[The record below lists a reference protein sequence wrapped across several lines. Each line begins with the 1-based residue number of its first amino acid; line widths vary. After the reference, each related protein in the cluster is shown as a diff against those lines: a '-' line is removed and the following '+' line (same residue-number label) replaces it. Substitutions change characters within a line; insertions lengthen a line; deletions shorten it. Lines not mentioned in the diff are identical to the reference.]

1 MNTASKSLGRVFT
14 SVGLAIL
21 FLLVSV
27 FAKEYWQAKPF
38 TQWNEQEA
46 TAMVTDSP
54 WCRPCAIPGNYGS
67 SSAPRVSEGGKL
79 SGSSLP
85 QIGGGFGGTDAA
97 RFYVRWYSSL
107 MVRQALGRLGQLRG
121 GMSEADVNQFLR
133 QPTEDYAIAISAPVM
148 GPFVDATYD
157 SLKPKTALFSKK
169 NKSTRIE
176 LKGYSSPKGRLDG
189 FAVFFFPRS
198 LNGQPTIEPADDEIV
213 FETEIGPT
221 KIRAAFKLA
230 RMMIDGKLDL

>member
-1 MNTASKSLGRVFT
+1 MNTGSKSYCRVFT

-54 WCRPCAIPGNYGS
+54 WCRPCAIPGNYGGS
-67 SSAPRVSEGGKL
+67 AAPRVSEAGKL

-85 QIGGGFGGTDAA
+85 QIGGGFGGTEAA

-107 MVRQALGRLGQLRG
+107 MVRQALGRLAILRG
-121 GMSEADVNQFLR
+121 GLSEAEVNQFLR
-133 QPTEDYAIAISAPVM
+133 QPIEDYAIAVSAPVM
-148 GPFVDATYD
+148 DPFVAATYD
-157 SLKPKTALFSKK
+157 SLKSGTVLYSKK

-176 LKGYSSPKGRLDG
+176 LKSYSSPKGRPDG

-198 LNGQPTIEPADDEIV
+198 LNGQPTLDAADDEIV
-213 FETEIGPT
+213 FETEIGSA

-230 RMMIDGKLDL
+230 RMMVDGKLDL